1 MKIVLIGAG
10 NLATQLGLALSQAG
24 QQMVQV
30 YSRTAEHASELAAKL
45 GCDYTTNIDEIT
57 PNADIYIISVKDDA
71 IATLAEKVGRK
82 AGQAIVVHTAGSIA
96 MEVLQPHVQHYGVLY
111 PMQTFSKNKRVDFKP
126 IPCFIEASDDA
137 TLATIRTLA
146 ESVSQN
152 VVPATSAQRKKL
164 HLAAVLACNFANHCY
179 RLAEKV
185 LEEEQMDFKLFLPLI
200 DETAKK
206 VSQLSPKQAQTG
218 PMMRWD
224 TGVMQMQMALLKD
237 ERTRQIYQLMAE
249 SIHADAT
256 SADDTCR
263 RPEA

>member
-1 MKIVLIGAG
+1 MKIVIVGSG
-10 NLATQLGLALSQAG
+10 NLATHLSLALSQTG
-24 QQMVQV
+24 QQIEQV
-30 YSRTAEHASELAAKL
+30 YSRTIEHASELATKL
-45 GCDYTTNIDEIT
+45 GCAFTTNIDEISE
-57 PNADIYIISVKDDA
+57 NADVYIISVKDDA
-71 IATLAEKVGRK
+71 ISALTEKVGRK
-82 AGQAIVVHTAGSIA
+82 AQNAIVLHTAGSID
-96 MEVLQPHVQHYGVLY
+96 MQVLQPHAKRYGVLY
-111 PMQTFSKNKRVDFKP
+111 PMQTFSKNKPVDFKP

-200 DETAKK
+200 DETARK
-206 VSQLSPKQAQTG
+206 VATLSPKQAQTG

-224 TGVMQMQMALLKD
+224 TGVMQMQMDLLNN
-237 ERTRQIYQLMAE
+237 ERTKQIYKLMAE
-249 SIHADAT
+249 SIHEDAT
-256 SADDTCR
+256 K
-263 RPEA
+263 